1 MQVVQVTKSKDLEG
15 CVVGRGSENEKIK
28 EESEEPRGNQALKWT
43 INHKFIVWTEFLQ
56 RVKKMQK

>member
-15 CVVGRGSENEKIK
+15 CVVGRGSENERIK

-43 INHKFIVWTEFLQ
+43 INHKFIV
-56 RVKKMQK
+56 